1 MGTTVLPEA
10 AMLAGSMLG
19 WQTPA
24 ADPRNYDEQ
33 GQPIKPRQKDRG
45 EAR

>member
-1 MGTTVLPEA
+1 
-10 AMLAGSMLG
+10 MLAGSMLG

-33 GQPIKPRQKDRG
+33 GQPIKPGRKTG
-45 EAR
+45 

>member
-1 MGTTVLPEA
+1 
-10 AMLAGSMLG
+10 MLAGSMLG

-33 GQPIKPRQKDRG
+33 GQPIKPQAERPG
-45 EAR
+45 